1 MAHERLAAVDHSVT
15 LGPETHPGDA
25 SVRRAR
31 LASGMTVSDGEPA
44 ELSALLA
51 DHDDEVAASTRRLRA
66 AILAGRPELAEKV
79 YRGWH
84 GLGFHHPEL
93 GYVAALFP
101 HEQDVQVGF
110 EHGANLPDPHG
121 MLSGTGRQVRYLIFT
136 PGAATPSV
144 EDVVEYLDLALGT

>member
-1 MAHERLAAVDHSVT
+1 
-15 LGPETHPGDA
+15 
-25 SVRRAR
+25 
-31 LASGMTVSDGEPA
+31 MTVSDSEPA

-66 AILAGRPELAEKV
+66 AILAARPELAEKV

-101 HEQDVQVGF
+101 REQGVQVGF

-144 EDVVEYLDLALGT
+144 EDVVESWTSPSAREVPRPPARRTRLCRSWDVAVR